1 VSGRSAPGNRPLV
14 AALVLGAV
22 LVVLLVLGV
31 RAGSTGTYGFG
42 ESLRGLLAALG
53 LADGLERT
61 RQTIVELRLHRTL
74 VAVGVGGAL
83 ALSGGLLQG
92 LFRNG
97 LASPS
102 LVGVTAGAGL
112 GASVAILA
120 IGGYGVDLAAGV
132 GGFAPFLVTGASFVG
147 AIVAALLVL
156 RLASRRGRISVPGL
170 LLVGIAMNQCMAGV
184 LVAVQSWTLRD
195 YEVHRAILAWTFGTL
210 EDRAGYHVAMV
221 WGGLA
226 IAAASIPFVAT
237 ELDLFAAGEED
248 AHSLGVDTTR
258 VKLLALLGAAL
269 AAACAVAVAGQIAF
283 VGLVVPHLLRLT
295 TGSSHRALL
304 PLCVLGGGVFLL
316 AADIGQRTW
325 LAGTAMQPGI
335 LMSLIGGPFF
345 LYLVWRNRRGL
356 EAW

>member
-1 VSGRSAPGNRPLV
+1 VPA
-14 AALVLGAV
+14 AALLLAAALAV
-22 LVVLLVLGV
+22 LFLAGI
-31 RAGSTGTYGFG
+31 RAGSTGTYGLG
-42 ESLRGLLAALG
+42 ESLRAALAALG
-53 LADGLERT
+53 VGEGIET
-61 RQTIVELRLHRTL
+61 NRQTIVELRLFRTL
-74 VAVGVGGAL
+74 VAMGVGAAL
-83 ALSGGLLQG
+83 SLSGGLLQG

-112 GASVAILA
+112 GASVAIVA
-120 IGGYGVDLAAGV
+120 IGGYGIDLAAGTTALAPV
-132 GGFAPFLVTGASFVG
+132 IVTAAGFLGAL
-147 AIVAALLVL
+147 AAALLVL

-184 LVAVQSWTLRD
+184 LVALQSWTLRD
-195 YEVHRAILAWTFGTL
+195 FELHRAILAWTFGTL
-210 EDRAGYHVAMV
+210 EDRGGYHVGLV

-226 IAAASIPFVAT
+226 LAASAIPFVAT

-248 AHSLGVDTTR
+248 AQSLGVDIGR

-295 TGSSHRALL
+295 TGAGHRTLL
-304 PLCVLGGGVFLL
+304 PLCILGGAVFLS
-316 AADIGQRTW
+316 AADIGQRVW
-325 LAGTAMQPGI
+325 LSGTPMQPGI
-335 LMSLIGGPFF
+335 LMSLVGGPFF
-345 LYLVWRNRRGL
+345 LYLVWRSRRSL